1 MRVFVGLIAL
11 RKICNHPD
19 LYSGGPSASDG
30 ESGSAEDSYGYYR
43 RSGKMI
49 VVHSLLKI
57 WKKQV
62 PVLEIVICRYL
73 ADFPETD
80 SCCLLQFDF
89 YKKFKNYV
97 TKLFQVQ
104 YLYHYR
110 WHFPKVLI

>member
-19 LYSGGPSASDG
+19 LYSGGPGGGPASQEDEYG
-30 ESGSAEDSYGYYR
+30 ESPEDSFGFYR

-62 PVLEIVICRYL
+62 GTTR
-73 ADFPETD
+73 
-80 SCCLLQFDF
+80 
-89 YKKFKNYV
+89 
-97 TKLFQVQ
+97 
-104 YLYHYR
+104 R
-110 WHFPKVLI
+110 W